1 MEVYDKARELAR
13 EIKSSKEYK
22 EFEEYR
28 NKVNSDSEMRKRI
41 DDFEKL
47 RYELQVLEIK
57 IEQGKEKNDEELK
70 QKAEKLQSMYSILVS
85 NKDIKEYF
93 DKEIAFNVMLADINK
108 IIGEAVVDLM
118 EDKK

>member
-22 EFEEYR
+22 EFEENR

-41 DDFEKL
+41 DDFEKI

-70 QKAEKLQSMYSILVS
+70 QKAEKLQAMYSILVS

-93 DKEIAFNVMLADINK
+93 DKEIAFNVMLADVNK
-108 IIGEAVVDLM
+108 IIGESVVDLM
-118 EDKK
+118 DNK